1 MLKNKKQARKR
12 RHRRIRARIKG
23 TSERPRFSVF
33 RSNRHVWAQLIDDKI
48 GKTILS
54 SSDKEIAGNKKNQ
67 NVNVSQGESVG
78 GAIAKKA
85 KEKKINSVLFD
96 RGGYKYH
103 GLIKAVAEGARK
115 GGLKF

>member
-1 MLKNKKQARKR
+1 MIRNKNQARKR
-12 RHRRIRARIKG
+12 RHRRIRARIAG
-23 TSERPRFSVF
+23 TSERPRLSVF

-67 NVNVSQGESVG
+67 NVNISIGESVG
-78 GAIAKKA
+78 EALAKKA
-85 KEKKINSVLFD
+85 KEKEINTALFD

-115 GGLKF
+115 GGLNF